1 MSGGSNLHPPTHCCR
16 RNCGI
21 RNTSSNPGFY
31 GGGGPQEFR
40 LTREMGADIH
50 NLVRS
55 MSAFLEDVRVALG
68 IEVKAGD
75 VLGNPVM
82 VDSPCGETPVHG
94 VNFDLA
100 MRDDKPLDPSQE
112 HDDGH
117 GLDIAD
123 AVHRD
128 GNGEG
133 A

>member
-1 MSGGSNLHPPTHCCR
+1 MSGGDLYPPTHCCC
-16 RNCGI
+16 RNCSL
-21 RNTSSNPGFY
+21 RNSSSYPGFY
-31 GGGGPQEFR
+31 GGGGHQEFR
-40 LTREMGADIH
+40 LTREMGSDIH

-75 VLGNPVM
+75 VLGKTVM
-82 VDSPCGETPVHG
+82 VNGAAVKPPVHG

-100 MRDDKPLDPSQE
+100 MRNDKPTGSSQE

-117 GLDIAD
+117 GLNIAD

-128 GNGEG
+128 GDGEG
-133 A
+133 T

>member
-1 MSGGSNLHPPTHCCR
+1 MSGGDLYPPANCCCR
-16 RNCGI
+16 NCSI
-21 RNTSSNPGFY
+21 RNSSSNPGFY

-50 NLVRS
+50 DLVRS

-75 VLGNPVM
+75 VLRKTVM

-100 MRDDKPLDPSQE
+100 MRDDKPLGPGQE
-112 HDDGH
+112 HDDCH
-117 GLDIAD
+117 GLDISD
-123 AVHRD
+123 AVHCD
-128 GNGEG
+128 GNGKG